1 MSIRGRLRR
10 FAENLGGLFAVAVGI
25 CVLLIVFRISR
36 LPIAV
41 QIQSPSDAP
50 LEPIRAG
57 TVSAADLQKRLDAIA
72 AKKQAIEEARQARIR
87 ADREAAQRKKRLIAE
102 KAAKEKAAKE
112 KAAKEKAAKEK
123 AAKEKAAKEKAAK
136 EKAAKEKA
144 AKEKAAKEK
153 AAKAAKAAAEQAA
166 KEKAQ
171 QAAKAKAEREKAA
184 AEKAKLAAIAKMP
197 ALSGLSSYNAKA
209 ALTAKN
215 AAIEAFASAIKE
227 KISRLWKL
235 PDLPGDLRAQ
245 LFIRFDRQGRV
256 IAVTVKR
263 SSGYPLFDAEAI
275 RAVQAASPLVLPG
288 NREAL
293 EELLDEGV
301 LLNFDPH
308 P

>member
-1 MSIRGRLRR
+1 MSIRSRLRR

-50 LEPIRAG
+50 LKPIRAG

-144 AKEKAAKEK
+144 AKEKAAK
-153 AAKAAKAAAEQAA
+153 AAKAAAKQAA

-275 RAVQAASPLVLPG
+275 RAVQAASPVVLPG
-288 NREAL
+288 NRDAL